1 MAQKIYNSTVSA
13 WISGWGF
20 WNFSSSKL
28 QLWQLLEDF
37 KAGPG
42 VFLRA
47 WCFAVAAAAARIK
60 SVAVISQPG
69 AVWTVREFETHHVT
83 ILYRVPIISVL
94 GVDLKGGVGIG
105 QPVISCHGTCGSTN
119 TTSLKW
125 VHTRNSLREM
135 SIYCVIKRTQLI
147 ELIWKVQCQKKLK
160 KDPGMLVYSDL
171 SLLRQDN
178 TSKNWGLESRGEVT
192 YEPMRQ

>member
-1 MAQKIYNSTVSA
+1 MAQKIYTSTVSA

-28 QLWQLLEDF
+28 QLWQFLEDF

-42 VFLRA
+42 VFLCT
-47 WCFAVAAAAARIK
+47 WCFAVAAAATRKK
-60 SVAVISQPG
+60 SAAVSQPG
-69 AVWTVREFETHHVT
+69 AVRTVREFETHHVT

-125 VHTRNSLREM
+125 VHTRNSLRDM

-147 ELIWKVQCQKKLK
+147 ELMWKVQCQKKLK
-160 KDPGMLVYSDL
+160 KIQECWVYYDKI
-171 SLLRQDN
+171 LRQKIEN
-178 TSKNWGLESRGEVT
+178 
-192 YEPMRQ
+192 